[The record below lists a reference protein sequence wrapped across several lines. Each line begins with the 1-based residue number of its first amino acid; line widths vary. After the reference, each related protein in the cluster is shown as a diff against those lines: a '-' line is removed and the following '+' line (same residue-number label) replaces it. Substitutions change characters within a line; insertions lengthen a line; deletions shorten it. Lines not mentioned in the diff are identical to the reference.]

1 MHDSRAI
8 GYWASVLL
16 SGAIFVPPAL
26 ADTASPQPSA
36 EKNSVRHGRELFAH
50 RWVPNDP
57 RSAMGDGLGPLYN
70 ERSCAACHHQGGVGG
85 GGPVNKN
92 VDVLSVRLPSINNS
106 ARRQEFEKN
115 LAALHAGFQT
125 PTGVIPSITLH
136 AHGTRKAYYQ
146 QRRSLLDKVVA
157 GDDTEADDTIFAQV
171 TDLLEQTDSSKRPP
185 IRFQLTQR
193 NTPALFGAGVLD
205 QVSERT
211 LETVR
216 QRQSQSKRFPE
227 VSGRIARINQRS
239 PATNA
244 SSDSRRARGGARGVT
259 RRVTRR
265 VGRFGWRGQT
275 PTLNEFVRGACA
287 NELGLAVSTQPQ
299 PVDPTNPKTDVL
311 LDLTDRQCRNLLAYV
326 ADLPAPTP
334 QWPDDEPQ
342 RDLAELGQVVFDKVG
357 CIACHVETLGPA
369 KFVYSDLLL
378 HDMGPRLSDP
388 FPAPT
393 DTSISTVPGYYGG
406 LMTIFS
412 STPPEQTRR
421 EWRTPPLWGV
431 ADSGPYLHDGRAET
445 LAAAIVAHDGE
456 ARFAMINYLTSS
468 SHEQL
473 ALLAFLRT
481 LRAPDVRHA
490 YEPSSAPASL
500 ASR

>member
-1 MHDSRAI
+1 MGGTAQNACGNLQETNKIVKDRSRKNCPMYPRPGQGEGI
-8 GYWASVLL
+8 QSVISRTIL
-16 SGAIFVPPAL
+16 SGTDGTEFGACL
-26 ADTASPQPSA
+26 RWKSGQHSA
-36 EKNSVRHGRELFAH
+36 TTV
-50 RWVPNDP
+50 
-57 RSAMGDGLGPLYN
+57 
-70 ERSCAACHHQGGVGG
+70 
-85 GGPVNKN
+85 
-92 VDVLSVRLPSINNS
+92 
-106 ARRQEFEKN
+106 
-115 LAALHAGFQT
+115 
-125 PTGVIPSITLH
+125 
-136 AHGTRKAYYQ
+136 
-146 QRRSLLDKVVA
+146 
-157 GDDTEADDTIFAQV
+157 FAQV
-171 TDLLEQTDSSKRPP
+171 ADLLEQTGRSKSPT

-193 NTPALFGAGVLD
+193 NTPALFGAGLLD

-211 LETVR
+211 LETFR
-216 QRQSQSKRFPE
+216 QRQSKKFPD

-239 PATNA
+239 TAPNA
-244 SSDSRRARGGARGVT
+244 RNNSRRGRANG
-259 RRVTRR
+259 VTRR

-334 QWPDDEPQ
+334 KWPDDEQQ
-342 RDLAELGQVVFDKVG
+342 RDLAEHGQVVFDKVG
-357 CIACHVETLGPA
+357 CVACHVETMGPA

-378 HDMGPRLSDP
+378 HDMGPGLSDP

-412 STPPEQTRR
+412 STPAEQTRR

-456 ARFAMINYLTSS
+456 ARFATISYLTSS
-468 SHEQL
+468 SHDQL

-481 LRAPDVRHA
+481 LRAPDTPHA
-490 YEPSSAPASL
+490 YEQRPEPTSL
-500 ASR
+500 TSR